1 MLKNGISKLITQ
13 SMKRQ
18 MPAFVV
24 PFCIQLHLTEHL
36 FPKCALT
43 LQDSDSEIMVTTTI
57 EKDNLMQKQ
66 PRTAKMA

>member
-1 MLKNGISKLITQ
+1 
-13 SMKRQ
+13 MKRR

-24 PFCIQLHLTEHL
+24 PFCIQLNLTEHL

-43 LQDSDSEIMVTTTI
+43 LRESDSEAMVTV
-57 EKDNLMQKQ
+57 EKDNLTQKQ